1 MPFVILGL
9 LLGGPLSLY
18 DLHKRF
24 TAGISLFY
32 SASYGSLQRSLT
44 QLVAQGAVTVS
55 DDPGS
60 ARRRKL
66 HTITPT
72 GRTQWREWMLAP
84 LPTGADAETT
94 LLAKVFL
101 LGRLDA
107 VDRRRVRD
115 GARAQAE
122 ATLAELRDL
131 AAQLDAQA
139 AELPDEH
146 RELFGYQRSVLDY
159 GLRTAAVTVDW
170 LEELESV
177 DRRATGEAGR

>member
-44 QLVAQGAVTVS
+44 QLVTQGAVTVS
-55 DDPGS
+55 DDPAS

-66 HTITPT
+66 HTLTPA
-72 GRTQWREWMLAP
+72 GRAQWREWMLAP

-101 LGRLDA
+101 LGRLEDPA
-107 VDRRRVRD
+107 DRRLVLD
-115 GARAQAE
+115 GARAQAA
-122 ATLAELRDL
+122 ATLAELRTL
-131 AAQLDAQA
+131 AARLDEQATTIPDELQA
-139 AELPDEH
+139 A
-146 RELFGYQRSVLDY
+146 FGYQRAVLDY
-159 GLRTAAVTVDW
+159 GLRTAAVAADW
-170 LEELESV
+170 LGGLDHGT
-177 DRRATGEAGR
+177 DRAEVAR